1 MLALRLA
8 SLFGF
13 LAVALGAFGAHG
25 LQKIVAPAMLHNW
38 ETGALYHLVHSV
50 VLLAIAFFT
59 APAAGEKP
67 RIPVA
72 FWLFATGITLFS
84 GSLYVYTLTGVK
96 KLAMITPIGGG
107 FILLGWLALAFM
119 RRGQTNT

>member
-25 LQKIVAPAMLHNW
+25 LKKVVDPAMLHNW
-38 ETGALYHLVHSV
+38 QTGALYHLAHAV
-50 VLLAIAFFT
+50 VLLAIALYIL
-59 APAAGEKP
+59 PARGEKEKP

-72 FWLFATGITLFS
+72 FWLFVTGITLFS
-84 GSLYVYTLTGVK
+84 GSLYIYTLTGVK
-96 KLAMITPIGGG
+96 ALAAITPFGGV
-107 FILLGWLALAFM
+107 FILLGWLALAFL
-119 RRGQTNT
+119 RRRE

>member
-13 LAVALGAFGAHG
+13 LAVALGALGAHG
-25 LQKIVAPAMLHNW
+25 VKKMVDAEMLHNW
-38 ETGALYHLVHSV
+38 QTAALYHLAHAV
-50 VLLAIAFFT
+50 VLLVIALYSLP
-59 APAAGEKP
+59 APGEKP

-72 FWLFATGITLFS
+72 FWLFVTGITLFS

-96 KLAMITPIGGG
+96 ALPMITPFGGV
-107 FILLGWLALAFM
+107 FILLGWLALAFL
-119 RRGQTNT
+119 RRRE